1 MVGLLVVGLEVVVGA
16 DVFGAVEVVV
26 GLVLVLLVVGVLVL
40 GAVLVGAEVGLVL
53 PVVDVL
59 FWLNYESPPGR
70 SCL

>member
-1 MVGLLVVGLEVVVGA
+1 M
-16 DVFGAVEVVV
+16 V
-26 GLVLVLLVVGVLVL
+26 GLVLVLLVVGALVL
-40 GAVLVGAEVGLVL
+40 GVVLVGAEVGLVL